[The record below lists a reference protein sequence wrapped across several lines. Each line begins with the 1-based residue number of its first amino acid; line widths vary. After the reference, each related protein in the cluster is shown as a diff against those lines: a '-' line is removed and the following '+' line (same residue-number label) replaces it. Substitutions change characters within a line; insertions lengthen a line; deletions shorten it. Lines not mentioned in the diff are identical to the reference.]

1 MKLLFVLTLLASVTA
16 QAHCPTEIQI
26 NQNAYCLAIKWQ
38 NAEQKVKGVL
48 QTTPQSSPQLVAMQE
63 IPLKWL
69 YSSAAFVLWKK
80 SDPSHQPQFLEN
92 FRIFPYMHMANGH
105 HHSTGYQFEYD
116 AISEHYVL
124 HGMALMEMTGCWSL
138 RWTLQQNEDEAT
150 SQLLV
155 DITHFEN
162 LDNEQNATAA
172 SFCSSSPPPM
182 NNGEHHHQH

>member
-80 SDPSHQPQFLEN
+80 VIPVTNPSFLK
-92 FRIFPYMHMANGH
+92 IFVSSLTCIWPMD
-105 HHSTGYQFEYD
+105 TITQQ
-116 AISEHYVL
+116 AISLSMMPFLNTMYFM
-124 HGMALMEMTGCWSL
+124 GW
-138 RWTLQQNEDEAT
+138 R
-150 SQLLV
+150 
-155 DITHFEN
+155 
-162 LDNEQNATAA
+162 
-172 SFCSSSPPPM
+172 
-182 NNGEHHHQH
+182 